1 MSRFCSLWASICN
14 GSIVRM
20 LIDLMESSS
29 DEASA
34 QLYRHSYL
42 VMELPI

>member
-20 LIDLMESSS
+20 LIDTHGVLI

-34 QLYRHSYL
+34 QLYRHSL
-42 VMELPI
+42 T